1 MDNGI
6 VYELPTFMRINEP
19 TPTIASLQ
27 ADATSP
33 RQPNDIATNCLDQEH
48 LKDAG
53 PRGLVRRDNVG
64 PSGAGTRRASNP
76 GLSERHCTRLQEI
89 IMADNMQDQEEHP
102 ATEMSTL
109 LDEMLEN
116 LTTKVD
122 QVGEE
127 INAKLDE
134 MSRRLDNLEASIL
147 SQTKEEPRQTS

>member
-1 MDNGI
+1 MSVHQG
-6 VYELPTFMRINEP
+6 
-19 TPTIASLQ
+19 
-27 ADATSP
+27 
-33 RQPNDIATNCLDQEH
+33 
-48 LKDAG
+48 
-53 PRGLVRRDNVG
+53 
-64 PSGAGTRRASNP
+64 
-76 GLSERHCTRLQEI
+76 
-89 IMADNMQDQEEHP
+89 QDQDELLTPGSDQDEHP

-116 LTTKVD
+116 LTAKVD

>member
-1 MDNGI
+1 MSSNQGQEQDGF
-6 VYELPTFMRINEP
+6 L
-19 TPTIASLQ
+19 TPGS
-27 ADATSP
+27 
-33 RQPNDIATNCLDQEH
+33 DQE
-48 LKDAG
+48 D
-53 PRGLVRRDNVG
+53 
-64 PSGAGTRRASNP
+64 
-76 GLSERHCTRLQEI
+76 
-89 IMADNMQDQEEHP
+89 HP
-102 ATEMSTL
+102 ASEMSTL